1 MKKFVVGTVSALA
14 LLGLAACSDT
24 DQTTT
29 QSVPPAV
36 DAQPAPAPMQ
46 PAPDA
51 MAPTPDAGTGADTQM
66 NQEPAPA
73 EPAPAQ

>member
-1 MKKFVVGTVSALA
+1 MKKFVFGTVSALA
-14 LLGLAACSDT
+14 LLLLAACSDT
-24 DQTTT
+24 DHTTPH
-29 QSVPPAV
+29 SVPPAV
-36 DAQPAPAPMQ
+36 DPQPAPAPMQ

-51 MAPTPDAGTGADTQM
+51 LAPTPDAATGADTQL